1 MAYWSDSGVRATSF
15 AGGSGTSSSPYLIS
29 TPAQLGYLCYLINS
43 SRSSSYKSKY
53 YKLTADLN
61 MNANYWIP
69 IGYESTSYA
78 FTGNFD
84 GDGDRKSTRLNSSH
98 CG

>member
-43 SRSSSYKSKY
+43 STSSSYKSKY

-61 MNANYWIP
+61 MNANY
-69 IGYESTSYA
+69 GYLLDMHLPAMHLLVILMVMGILYLT
-78 FTGNFD
+78 
-84 GDGDRKSTRLNSSH
+84 
-98 CG
+98 